1 MGPLQQRFY
10 QLLDER
16 YPMFSHGVDEARR
29 VAPELV
35 DTHFEESLRW
45 VVNGFGDDALANV
58 ADGYAF
64 FTVEVNRA
72 QQAYER
78 VGHYRFS
85 TFADAN
91 REVYQQ
97 AEYMRNYYW
106 GVYAILFCWPHYVE
120 LMDFYLNRF
129 VKRLAG
135 GRLVEIAPGHG
146 AWGVLAAAGAQDLS
160 LDGLDISPT
169 SLELAPKMAA
179 GAGLGDRCF
188 YRVGDATK
196 VDHDHARYDAG
207 VCCFM
212 LEHLEKPG
220 DFLAGF
226 APALKPGALAFVT
239 LALTAGQ
246 IDHIYEFKLE
256 SEAIVMAER
265 AGFDLLECRV
275 AQPTRVLPGARF
287 VPRVQAMIL
296 RRR

>member
-16 YPMFSHGVDEARR
+16 YPMFSRGVGEARQ
-29 VAPELV
+29 VAPTLV
-35 DTHFEESLRW
+35 DRHFEESLGW
-45 VVNGFGDDALANV
+45 VVKGFGDGALSNV

-64 FTVEVNRA
+64 FTMEVNRA

-78 VGHYRFS
+78 SGHYKFS
-85 TFADAN
+85 NFADAN
-91 REVYQQ
+91 RVVYQQ

-120 LMDFYLNRF
+120 LMEFYLDRF
-129 VKRLAG
+129 VKRLSG

-146 AWGVLAAAGAQDLS
+146 AWGVLAVAGTEHLT
-160 LDGLDISPT
+160 LEGVDISPT
-169 SLELAPKMAA
+169 SLELAPRMAA
-179 GAGLGDRCF
+179 GAGLTGRSS
-188 YRVGDATK
+188 YRVADATK
-196 VDHDHARYDAG
+196 VDHDQGRFDAG

-212 LEHLEKPG
+212 LEHLEQPG
-220 DFLAGF
+220 EFLAGF
-226 APALKPGALAFVT
+226 APALKEGALAFVT

-246 IDHIYEFKLE
+246 LDHIFEFKLE

-265 AGFDLLECRV
+265 AGFDVLETRV
-275 AQPTRVLPGARF
+275 AQPTRQLPGARY
-287 VPRVQAMIL
+287 VPRVQALIL